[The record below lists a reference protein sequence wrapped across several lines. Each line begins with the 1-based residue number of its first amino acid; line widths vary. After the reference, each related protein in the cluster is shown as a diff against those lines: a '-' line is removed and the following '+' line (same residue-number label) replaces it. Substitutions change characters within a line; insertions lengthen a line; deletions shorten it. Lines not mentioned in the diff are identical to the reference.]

1 MDRRFDGKVAVVT
14 GGGAGIGAATVRRLA
29 AEGAAVVVADL
40 SGRRAE
46 AVAEAVCAAAG
57 RALAIK
63 VDVADEAGVTA
74 MIEAALEAF
83 GRLDLL
89 HNNAGFT
96 PIRSL
101 EELSLDDWN
110 RVLAVNLTGTF
121 LGIRAAIPILRR
133 QGGGAIV
140 NTASI
145 SGLGGD
151 YGLGAYNA
159 AKAGVINLTRAAALE
174 NARYKIRVNCVCP
187 GGVDT
192 RVAEVLA
199 PGREDAF
206 RARLADAHPIGRLAE
221 PEEIAAA
228 VAFLGSDESSFIT
241 GAAIVV
247 DGGVTACTG
256 LAALAER

>member
-1 MDRRFDGKVAVVT
+1 MHGRFEGKVAVVT
-14 GGGAGIGAATVRRLA
+14 GAGAGIGAATARRLA
-29 AEGAAVVVADL
+29 AEGASVVIADL

-46 AVAEAVCAAAG
+46 AVAEEVRASG
-57 RALAIK
+57 RRALAIK
-63 VDVADEAGVTA
+63 MDVADEAAVAA
-74 MIEAALEAF
+74 MIDAALAAF
-83 GRLDLL
+83 GRLDVL

-96 PIRSL
+96 PIRPL

-121 LGIRAAIPILRR
+121 LGIRAAVPILRR

-151 YGLGAYNA
+151 AGLGAYNA

-174 NARYKIRVNCVCP
+174 NAPYGIRVNCVCP

-192 RVAEVLA
+192 RVAAVLA
-199 PGREDAF
+199 PGSEQTF
-206 RARLADAHPIGRLAE
+206 RARLAAAHPIGRLAE
-221 PEEIAAA
+221 PDEIAAA
-228 VAFLGSDESSFIT
+228 VAFLASDESSFIT

-256 LAALAER
+256 LASLAER